1 MFKKTL
7 AAAAILGAFAGSAFA
22 ADVTLYGVIDTGVS
36 YMNKSVDGSDDVNTF
51 QMKSGQQA
59 GTRFGLK
66 GTEDLG
72 NGMKVGFVLENGFD
86 SDDGTFDSNG
96 DNRIFGREA
105 LLFVEGAF
113 GHVGFGRAGQL
124 AGGAGSYALAGSNIH
139 PFSTGWGTVGASTA
153 VFGATA
159 TRFDNMITYKT
170 PTFGGLTVYAQYS
183 FDNDSQAKD
192 LAYDGK
198 DYTAHGTEGKA
209 TVNRYYAIGAQY
221 KVGAFE
227 GVAIVDSINY
237 NSKYE
242 RGDSDPAHAKN
253 GAFDDDALSVTLGA
267 AYNFGV
273 VKAYL
278 NGQYFDNSKTFGKK
292 GLIQYTNVGEV
303 TADGKVEL
311 KGVEG
316 YGVNLGLD
324 VPAFGG
330 TAKFA
335 VGYGE
340 AEQTEVAA
348 GADTPE
354 LKIYQVAAGYIYPLS
369 KRTSVWAAA
378 DYVSGDYNKA
388 AAAAAKTNDTDVTEF
403 IFGMT
408 HKF

>member
-22 ADVTLYGVIDTGVS
+22 ADVTLYGVIDTGFS

-51 QMKSGQQA
+51 QMKGGQQA
-59 GTRFGLK
+59 GNRFGLK

-113 GHVGFGRAGQL
+113 GHVGFGRVGQL

-159 TRFDNMITYKT
+159 ARFDNMITYKT

-183 FDNDSQAKD
+183 FDGNSQNKD
-192 LAYDGK
+192 LGWNGT
-198 DYTAHGTEGKA
+198 DYTTHGTEGKA
-209 TVNRYYAIGAQY
+209 TVDRYYAIGAKY

-242 RGDSDPAHAKN
+242 RGDATHPKN
-253 GAFDDDALSVTLGA
+253 GSFDDDALSVTLGA

-278 NGQYFDNSKTFGKK
+278 NGQYFDNSKSFGKK
-292 GLIQYTNVGEV
+292 GAILW
-303 TADGKVEL
+303 TAS
-311 KGVEG
+311 GVNDATGNEKFNALEG

-335 VGYGE
+335 AGYGE
-340 AEQTEVAA
+340 AEYTDVAA
-348 GADTPE
+348 NAEKPE
-354 LKIYQVAAGYIYPLS
+354 LKVYQISAGYIYPLS

-378 DYVSGDYNKA
+378 DYASGDYNKA

>member
-22 ADVTLYGVIDTGVS
+22 ADVTLYGVIDTGFS
-36 YMNKSVDGSDDVNTF
+36 YMNTSKDGADDTNTF
-51 QMKSGQQA
+51 QMKTGQQA
-59 GTRFGLK
+59 GNRFGLK

-86 SDDGTFDSNG
+86 ADDGTFDSNG

-159 TRFDNMITYKT
+159 GRFDNMITYKT
-170 PTFGGLTVYAQYS
+170 PTFAGLTVYAQYS
-183 FDNDSQAKD
+183 FDNNTQTDDVEWNGTEFAK
-192 LAYDGK
+192 K
-198 DYTAHGTEGKA
+198 HGTEGKA
-209 TVNRYYAIGAQY
+209 TVDRYYAIGAQY
-221 KVGAFE
+221 KVGGFE

-237 NSKYE
+237 NSKYY
-242 RGDSDPAHAKN
+242 RGGN
-253 GAFDDDALSVTLGA
+253 GSKDGSFDDDALSVTLGA

-292 GLIQYTNVGEV
+292 GLIQYTTVGEV
-303 TADGKVEL
+303 KNADGKVEF

-348 GADTPE
+348 GEDTPE

-388 AAAAAKTNDTDVTEF
+388 AKQADTDVTEF

>member
-22 ADVTLYGVIDTGVS
+22 ADVTLYGVIDTGFS

-51 QMKSGQQA
+51 QMKGGQQA
-59 GTRFGLK
+59 GNRFGLK

-159 TRFDNMITYKT
+159 ARFDNMITYKT
-170 PTFGGLTVYAQYS
+170 PSFAGLTVFAQYS
-183 FDNDSQAKD
+183 FDNNSQTKD
-192 LAYDGK
+192 LQNA
-198 DYTAHGTEGKA
+198 TTHGTEGKA
-209 TVNRYYAIGAQY
+209 NVDRYYGIGAQY
-221 KVGAFE
+221 KAGAFE
-227 GVAIVDSINY
+227 GVVIVDSINY
-237 NSKYE
+237 NSQYV
-242 RGDSDPAHAKN
+242 RGTSVQN
-253 GAFDDDALSVTLGA
+253 GTYDDDALSVTLGA
-267 AYNFGV
+267 TYNFGV

-278 NGQYFDNSKTFGKK
+278 NGQYFDNSKSFGKK
-292 GLIQYTNVGEV
+292 GAILW
-303 TADGKVEL
+303 TAS
-311 KGVEG
+311 GVNGAAGNEKFNALEG

-335 VGYGE
+335 AGYGE
-340 AEQTEVAA
+340 AEYTDTDVAA
-348 GADTPE
+348 NAEKPE
-354 LKIYQVAAGYIYPLS
+354 LKVYQISAGYIYPLS

-378 DYVSGDYNKA
+378 DYASGDYNK
-388 AAAAAKTNDTDVTEF
+388 AAKTNDTDVTEF

>member
-22 ADVTLYGVIDTGVS
+22 ADVTLYGVIDTGFS

-51 QMKSGQQA
+51 QMKGGQQA
-59 GTRFGLK
+59 GNRFGLK

-96 DNRIFGREA
+96 NNRIFGREA

-113 GHVGFGRAGQL
+113 GHVGFGRVGQL

-159 TRFDNMITYKT
+159 ARFDNMITYKT
-170 PTFGGLTVYAQYS
+170 PSFAGLTVFAQYS
-183 FDNDSQAKD
+183 FDNNSQTKD
-192 LAYDGK
+192 LKNA
-198 DYTAHGTEGKA
+198 TAHGTEGKA
-209 TVNRYYAIGAQY
+209 NVDRYYGIGAQY
-221 KVGAFE
+221 KAGAFE
-227 GVAIVDSINY
+227 GVVIVDSINY
-237 NSKYE
+237 NSQYV
-242 RGDSDPAHAKN
+242 RGPQN
-253 GAFDDDALSVTLGA
+253 GTYDDDALSVTLGA
-267 AYNFGV
+267 TYNFGV

-278 NGQYFDNSKTFGKK
+278 NGQYFDNSKSFGKK
-292 GLIQYTNVGEV
+292 GAILW
-303 TADGKVEL
+303 TAS
-311 KGVEG
+311 
-316 YGVNLGLD
+316 GVNG
-324 VPAFGG
+324 AAGNE
-330 TAKFA
+330 KFNA
-335 VGYGE
+335 LEGYGE
-340 AEQTEVAA
+340 AEYTDVAA
-348 GADTPE
+348 NAEKPE
-354 LKIYQVAAGYIYPLS
+354 LKVYQISAGYIYPLS

-378 DYVSGDYNKA
+378 DYASGDYNKA
-388 AAAAAKTNDTDVTEF
+388 AKLADTDVTEF